1 MKNTI
6 YLPLYILLL
15 VIGLS
20 GCTDDF
26 VVPDRPSHMS
36 EYITFAPRLN
46 ALGGTAQTRA
56 YVAHLGIEDESWALH
71 ATEASSHQ
79 VVRSAPYYQ
88 LSGEAG
94 VVCVHDN
101 NTARIIDNQIYTF
114 DGDLLKSVEGDTR
127 WSYVVG
133 NTMSVYTY
141 APYSEYIAV
150 SNTTVEPTLSYT
162 VPQQAHKQLDILT
175 ASKTVSVNPNSKL
188 NESIALTFDH
198 SLTAIRF
205 KMGFACK
212 KLKSIAITHVATT
225 GTYDFADGW
234 GNLSGDNTY
243 SLTFGEGRDFAEND
257 FVNDFDTSDNSNDEQ
272 NTFMMLPQTLSEN
285 SEVIVKYDDDE
296 DSATPDKIIKATIGK
311 AEWKPGRL
319 ITYTLYESA
328 VPQYIYFDLAAGM
341 VTLKSDASGTL
352 TYSGKVFVKGSNGS
366 TTKDITGS
374 VAKTENP
381 QFYVYQSIA
390 ENRDTT
396 GYDNITGT
404 YSLPTYQPVTW
415 NGVTWSDYITNNTV
429 VEDVIENWVT
439 AVAQPTCKR
448 EATNNWIDIDGANR
462 NIYLNIDNIY
472 SRRQTASTGRTDGGI
487 SYIPAGSNGK
497 LHINIIGDNRVG
509 NVHYYNTSS
518 TNGSEIIFEGTGS
531 LTVADVDGYK
541 VSTGSDVGITS
552 GSGYYSNHWNAAIGA
567 NDSAQEAY
575 GIVINGG
582 VIYAGTTK
590 AENCSAIGGGGNGST
605 TITINGG
612 IITAVATTTGTAIGG
627 GIGFHSAGG
636 IGIVRITGGN
646 VYAYNHANRWAIP
659 SSAIGG
665 AGSSA
670 NAGNTGNVYIS
681 GGNIYAQ
688 SELGTAIG
696 GGSSQTKVGGN
707 AHVEITGGVVVAKSL
722 TGTSIGGGSAC
733 TGGANSSS
741 TKYNG
746 GNATVII
753 SGNPIIRTG
762 SIGGG
767 LSSDPKGG
775 TIGKADITIG
785 GGDIQAQF
793 VMSSGSSEASNLKMT
808 GGTIRNSDVNDEDY
822 YHVRKDGGAVFLEY
836 GTMTMSGGTIRNCYA
851 NNGGAVFIQGESNS
865 SFIMS
870 GGIIED
876 CTANGHGG
884 AVYLEGDGVE
894 MSGNAQ
900 IINNLTQGGNGGGI
914 YIRKGD
920 FSMQG
925 NAQISGNSA
934 YSDNNIGGSGGGLYV
949 STLNNDLS
957 VNILSGTIA
966 NNTCDR
972 YGGGINVDMKG
983 SSNRANVVVGVEG
996 NGDTNPDISRNMAVM
1011 NGGGLYAEGENAAVT
1026 INSGRIMDNM
1036 TMSYVPNPNVAN
1048 EGGTVTLKGGDV
1060 THVVI
1065 TYDGNSGTLKD
1076 SDITTATQKIVTQT
1090 NSRLEIPTFER
1101 FGYILVGWNTRADG
1115 KGTDIDIAESMNTD
1129 KDMTLYAQ
1137 WVLQQ

>member
-1 MKNTI
+1 MKHTI

-20 GCTDDF
+20 SCTDDF
-26 VVPDRPSHMS
+26 AVPDRPTYTS
-36 EYITFAPRLN
+36 EYITFAPGLN
-46 ALGGTAQTRA
+46 ALGGTAHTRA
-56 YVAHLGIEDESWALH
+56 YVAHLGIEEENWALH
-71 ATEASSHQ
+71 ATESDSR

-94 VVCVHDN
+94 VVCVHNN
-101 NTARIIDNQIYTF
+101 NTARIIDNQVYTF
-114 DGDLLKSVEGDTR
+114 DGDLLKSTEEGTR
-127 WSYVVG
+127 WSTVVG
-133 NTMSVYTY
+133 TTMSAYTY
-141 APYSEYIAV
+141 VPYSEHIVV
-150 SNTTVEPTLSYT
+150 SPTTVVPTLSYT
-162 VPQQAHKQLDILT
+162 VPQQAQEQLDILT
-175 ASKTVSVNPNSKL
+175 ASKTISVNPESKL
-188 NESIALTFDH
+188 NESISLTYNH
-198 SLTAIRF
+198 ALTAIRF

-212 KLKSIAITHVATT
+212 LKSIKITHVANT
-225 GTYDFADGW
+225 GTYDYNNGW
-234 GNLSGDNTY
+234 SNLSGDATF
-243 SLTFGEGRDFAEND
+243 SLTFGDGRNFA
-257 FVNDFDTSDNSNDEQ
+257 VNDLVNDLNTNDSSNDEQ
-272 NTFMMLPQTLSEN
+272 NTFMMLPQTLADN
-285 SEVIVKYDDDE
+285 SEVIVTYDDNG
-296 DSATPDKIIKATIGK
+296 TDKTIRADIGK
-311 AEWKPGRL
+311 AVWKAGRL

-341 VTLKSDASGTL
+341 VTLNSNASGTL

-366 TTKDITGS
+366 TTRDITGS
-374 VAKTENP
+374 VPKAENP
-381 QFYVYQSIA
+381 QFYVYQTIA

-396 GYDNITGT
+396 GYDNTTGT
-404 YSLPTYQPVTW
+404 YTLPTYQPVTW
-415 NGVTWSDYITNNTV
+415 NGVAWSDYITNNTV
-429 VEDVIENWVT
+429 VENVIENWVT
-439 AVAQPTCKR
+439 AVAQPACKR

-462 NIYLNIDNIY
+462 NISLNIDNVY
-472 SRRQTASTGRTDGGI
+472 SNKQTASTSRTDGGI

-497 LHINIIGDNRVG
+497 LYINIIGDNRVG

-531 LTVADVDGYK
+531 LTVADVDGKK

-567 NDSAQEAY
+567 NDNTQEAY

-636 IGIVRITGGN
+636 IGNVRISGGN
-646 VYAYNHANRWAIP
+646 VYAYNHANRWNIP

-670 NAGNTGNVYIS
+670 NAGNKGSVYIT

-696 GGSSQTKVGGN
+696 GGSSQTKGGGS
-707 AHVEITGGVVVAKSL
+707 AQVEISGGVIVAKSL

-733 TGGANSSS
+733 TGSSNSSS

-746 GNATVII
+746 GDATVII

-767 LSSDPKGG
+767 LSNDPKGG
-775 TIGKADITIG
+775 TIGKADITIS

-793 VMSSGSSEASNLKMT
+793 VMSSGSSSASSLKMT
-808 GGTIRNSDVNDEDY
+808 GGTIRNSDVNDKNY
-822 YHVRKDGGAVFLEY
+822 YHVRRNGGAVFLEY

-851 NNGGAVFIQGESNS
+851 DNGGAVFIQGESNS

-870 GGIIED
+870 GGTIEG

-900 IINNLTQGGNGGGI
+900 IVDNLTQGGNGGGI

-934 YSDNNIGGSGGGLYV
+934 YSANNIGGSGGGLYV
-949 STLNNDLS
+949 STLNNDLD
-957 VNILSGTIA
+957 VNILSGNIT

-983 SSNRANVVVGVEG
+983 SSNRANVVVGIEG
-996 NGDTNPDISRNMAVM
+996 NGNTNPNISGNMAVM
-1011 NGGGLYAEGENAAVT
+1011 NGGGLYAEGENATVT
-1026 INSGRIMDNM
+1026 INSGRIMDNA
-1036 TMSYVPNPNVAN
+1036 TMSYVPNPNIAN

-1065 TYDGNSGTLKD
+1065 TYDGNGGTIKD
-1076 SDITTATQKIVTQT
+1076 STETTATQKIVTQT
-1090 NSRLEIPTFER
+1090 NSRLEIPSFER

-1115 KGTDIDIAESMNTD
+1115 MGTNIDTTESMNTD
-1129 KDMTLYAQ
+1129 QNMTLYAQ